1 MTTESGAD
9 SEAKQPQ
16 DNKETEKKKTKA
28 AADSTPLPEQLPAAV
43 GHSTPAKKEQVRS
56 FSSYLTKL
64 FLFTFFFAFFYFCTM
79 LYLSR
84 IKILSNMF
92 TFRFSLL
99 KVTITFTTE
108 KICFYEREKKKC
120 RRFRHCF

>member
-16 DNKETEKKKTKA
+16 DNKETEKKKAKA

-64 FLFTFFFAFFYFCTM
+64 FLFTFFFLLFFI
-79 LYLSR
+79 LYNV
-84 IKILSNMF
+84 IFVKN
-92 TFRFSLL
+92 
-99 KVTITFTTE
+99 
-108 KICFYEREKKKC
+108 
-120 RRFRHCF
+120 